1 MLNITNYRNASQN
14 YSKIPPH
21 IIRVPSLKSLQI
33 TNTGGDVEKKEPP
46 MLLVGM
52 LIGAV
57 TMENSM
63 EVP

>member
-1 MLNITNYRNASQN
+1 M
-14 YSKIPPH
+14 
-21 IIRVPSLKSLQI
+21 IIREMQIKTIMRYHLTLLWSEWPSSKSLQT